1 MSSIFYNNLDSFN
14 TFGLKIENIPQM
26 PATNAKYETKDI
38 PGGDNGSLNI
48 FNGYD
53 DNSIPFNFVFEAG
66 EEFYIKK
73 ANIIAWLNSKINS
86 ELKYSLNKS
95 MYYIVKK
102 VEISD
107 FKTTSK
113 IVRRFTAKFT
123 VEPASY
129 LIEGID
135 IVNLSTPTIL
145 FDDRAT
151 YKSQPYIKI
160 YGSGDITININNQYL
175 ILKGVTDY
183 IEVDSKLKN
192 CYKNLN
198 GVITN
203 CNNQMYSIFPVLEVG
218 ENNIS
223 WAGNISKIEIVPR
236 WCCL

>member
-53 DNSIPFNFVFEAG
+53 DNPIPFNFVFKAG
-66 EEFYIKK
+66 EDFNIKK
-73 ANIIAWLNSKINS
+73 SKIIAWLNSKINT
-86 ELKYSLNKS
+86 EMTYSLNKS
-95 MYYIVKK
+95 FYYLVKK

-113 IVRRFTAKFT
+113 IVRRFTAKII
-123 VEPASY
+123 VEPLSY
-129 LIEGID
+129 LIDGKEVI
-135 IVNLSTPTIL
+135 LLTAPTIL
-145 FDDRAT
+145 YNDRAT
-151 YKSQPYIKI
+151 YMSPLYMKI
-160 YGSGDITININNQYL
+160 YGNGDITVKINEQSL
-175 ILKGVTDY
+175 ILKGVNEY
-183 IEVDSKLKN
+183 IEVDSKLRN
-192 CYKNLN
+192 CYKNVN

-203 CNNQMYSIFPVLEVG
+203 CNNQMYSTFPTLDVG

>member
-1 MSSIFYNNLDSFN
+1 MSNIIYNNLNSE
-14 TFGLKIENIPQM
+14 TLGLKIENIPLM
-26 PATNAKYETKDI
+26 PSTNAKYETVEI
-38 PGGDNGSLNI
+38 VGGENGSLNI
-48 FNGYD
+48 FEGYS
-53 DNSIPFNFVFEAG
+53 DNVIPFNFVFKTG
-66 EEFYIKK
+66 EEFYVKK
-73 ANIIAWLNSKINS
+73 ARIIAWLNSKINT
-86 ELKYSLNKS
+86 ELMYSLNKS

-129 LIEGID
+129 ILEGKD
-135 IVNLSTPTIL
+135 MVTLSAPTIL
-145 FDDRAT
+145 FDGIAT
-151 YKSQPYIKI
+151 YKSQPYLKI
-160 YGSGDITININNQYL
+160 YGIGDISISINNQSL
-175 ILKGVTDY
+175 ILKSITDY

-192 CYKNLN
+192 CYKTTN

-203 CNNQMYSIFPVLEVG
+203 YNNLMYSQFPVLEVG

-223 WAGNISKIEIVPR
+223 WNGNVTKIEIIPR